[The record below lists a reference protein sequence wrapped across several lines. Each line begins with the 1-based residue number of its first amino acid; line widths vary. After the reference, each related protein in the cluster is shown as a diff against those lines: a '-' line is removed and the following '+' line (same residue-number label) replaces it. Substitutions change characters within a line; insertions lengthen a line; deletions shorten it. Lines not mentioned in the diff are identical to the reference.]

1 VININLSFTFTCY
14 FLSLAI
20 SALLPGYLVEP
31 HKELIWLCD
40 GHATCVL
47 AWRHGRHC
55 WNHTRWDFPTL
66 QSPG

>member
-1 VININLSFTFTCY
+1 MT
-14 FLSLAI
+14 
-20 SALLPGYLVEP
+20 VEP

-40 GHATCVL
+40 GHVTYVL
-47 AWRHGRHC
+47 AWRHARHC